1 MTGEL
6 LPNKLQGV
14 MKRAQNVA
22 QAVVQSRSTLSSW
35 SCMGARRRNVAS
47 SSNTKEEDMPET
59 SLLSSERTRS
69 KSPHSPKSEI
79 VNRVCDTNNVKLNA
93 SRGVSGNDET
103 DEDEELLS
111 DSRVNNSAS
120 PMEEIT
126 EGELLY
132 ELEMELQRGE
142 NGANKKAQEEEEAA
156 AAREITEEEV
166 ELAVA
171 ADTKPPTSTAEI
183 AENLQ
188 FYPPGR
194 IMHIIS
200 LVSSDASNACQDHS
214 TEEHEHVGI
223 YETNRELY
231 SKLRLSRTM
240 INDHYMPMYKKMIE
254 SLIRELENDEDC
266 ICTI

>member
-1 MTGEL
+1 MTGES
-6 LPNKLQGV
+6 QGV
-14 MKRAQNVA
+14 MKRAQSVA
-22 QAVVQSRSTLSSW
+22 QAVVPSSSTLSSW
-35 SCMGARRRNVAS
+35 SCMGARRRIVV

-59 SLLSSERTRS
+59 SLISGRS
-69 KSPHSPKSEI
+69 RSRSPQSPKTEI
-79 VNRVCDTNNVKLNA
+79 VGVSDAHHVKLNA
-93 SRGVSGNDET
+93 FRVVSGNEET
-103 DEDEELLS
+103 DEEEELLS
-111 DSRVNNSAS
+111 ESRVKNSAS
-120 PMEEIT
+120 NMEEIT

-171 ADTKPPTSTAEI
+171 ADTIPPPSTSEI

-200 LVSSDASNACQDHS
+200 VVSTDASDSGQDHL

-254 SLIRELENDEDC
+254 LLIRELENDNDC
-266 ICTI
+266 ICSI